1 MTQVTPK
8 RRILVVEDEPIVA
21 LDLEHSLERL
31 GFAVVGQVDSGEE
44 AIELAAELHPDLAL
58 MDINLAGEMDG
69 IEAARQIWNGLRIP
83 VIYLTAYSTQEIVE
97 RATVAEPFGYLIKPF
112 HANSLK
118 TSIEVALYK
127 DGMERRLRQ
136 AHDQL
141 EVRVQERTAEL
152 LAANKSLQ
160 AEVAERQRVEREL
173 IQAKEVAE
181 AASRVKTE
189 FLATMS
195 HELRTPL
202 NAIIGYNEIMLEEA
216 DDQGQAE
223 CMVFLDK
230 VNRSAYQLLNL
241 VNDVL
246 DYARIESE
254 KLALHVELVPLAE
267 FVRGVGMT
275 ADPLMEENGNRF
287 GVRAAEEL
295 GVLHVD
301 PQRLRQCLLNLLSNA
316 AKFTRQ
322 GEVELAVVRLD
333 DAEGRWVEF
342 SVRDTGIGLAP
353 EKLDTLFEAFTQ
365 VDSSSTREYGGTGLG
380 LAITARLC
388 QMMGGTI
395 AVQSVPGQ
403 GSTFAIR
410 LPVAGTG

>member
-1 MTQVTPK
+1 MGWYL
-8 RRILVVEDEPIVA
+8 I
-21 LDLEHSLERL
+21 H
-31 GFAVVGQVDSGEE
+31 GVG
-44 AIELAAELHPDLAL
+44 
-58 MDINLAGEMDG
+58 
-69 IEAARQIWNGLRIP
+69 
-83 VIYLTAYSTQEIVE
+83 LTAE
-97 RATVAEPFGYLIKPF
+97 
-112 HANSLK
+112 
-118 TSIEVALYK
+118 
-127 DGMERRLRQ
+127 
-136 AHDQL
+136 
-141 EVRVQERTAEL
+141 
-152 LAANKSLQ
+152 
-160 AEVAERQRVEREL
+160 
-173 IQAKEVAE
+173 
-181 AASRVKTE
+181 
-189 FLATMS
+189 
-195 HELRTPL
+195 
-202 NAIIGYNEIMLEEA
+202 
-216 DDQGQAE
+216 
-223 CMVFLDK
+223 
-230 VNRSAYQLLNL
+230 
-241 VNDVL
+241 
-246 DYARIESE
+246 
-254 KLALHVELVPLAE
+254 
-267 FVRGVGMT
+267 
-275 ADPLMEENGNRF
+275 PLMEENGNRF